1 MTDVDGGRLA
11 GASRAALEEG
21 GDLARAIAAFA
32 PRPAQQDLAVA
43 IAESFESREAL
54 LAEAGT
60 GTGKTFAYLVPAILS
75 GLRTIVSTG
84 TRALQDQL
92 YHRDLPRVRDAL
104 GVGVKT
110 ALLKGRANYLCHYRL
125 NQAKG
130 EPRFGSREMAAQF
143 QRIVAWAGRT
153 RMGDLAELEALPD
166 DSPLV
171 PMVTST
177 ADNCLGSECPFF
189 SECFVVQARQRAQ
202 AADIVVVNH
211 HLLLADLALKQEGFG
226 EILPGAAAFVV
237 DEAHQLPELA
247 SQFFGEALSARPLVE
262 LARDTL
268 AECKQAPSALAVL
281 QEPARAL
288 EQAVRS
294 LRASMDE
301 LPVRGTRQRAA
312 EDTSVEAAL
321 DALADALR
329 GLHAALM
336 PLREAAPGFDSCVA
350 RAKEFENR
358 LLRWRGH
365 RVDAPT
371 DDSVAT
377 EAPDDGAGDSE
388 AGGRHPSSSFPRRRD
403 SMDVDSSRD
412 GAMQPLD
419 AGTTDDDRGRVPER
433 GVAPGASLCDEPDAG
448 TADEDGT
455 SVPVG
460 CVGSGGSLCA
470 GPDTGTAGEAGT
482 RAPVGCVGSGGSLCA
497 EPETGTADE
506 DGTSVLWY
514 ELTARGFRLSRT
526 PLDVAGPLAQHRA
539 RSQAA
544 WVFTSA
550 TLAIGGRFEHY
561 ALKLGLSKPRTLLAP
576 SPFDWPRQALCY
588 QPTRMPEPASRDYT
602 AAVIDAVLPVLEAS
616 GGRAFV
622 LFASH
627 RALREAAAELR
638 EHGAWPL
645 FVQGD
650 APRSI
655 LLERF
660 RASGNG
666 VLLGTASFREGV
678 DVAGD
683 ALSVVVIDKLPFAAP
698 DDPVFEARLDAIRR
712 SGGNPFRDE
721 QLPQAVIALKQ
732 GAGRLIRTETD
743 RGVLVLCDPRLTSK
757 SYGRV
762 FMDSLPPL
770 PRTRRIDDVEAFF
783 APESMPLTG
792 TDHDG

>member
-1 MTDVDGGRLA
+1 VDGGRLA

-268 AECKQAPSALAVL
+268 SECKQAPSALAVL

-288 EQAVRS
+288 EHAVRA

-301 LPVRGTRQRAA
+301 LPVRGTRQRVA
-312 EDTSVEAAL
+312 EDANVEAAL
-321 DALADALR
+321 DALAGALR
-329 GLHAALM
+329 GLHAALL

-358 LLRWRGH
+358 LLRWRGV
-365 RVDAPT
+365 RVDVPI
-371 DDSVAT
+371 DDSVADSASDDVAD
-377 EAPDDGAGDSE
+377 APADAD
-388 AGGRHPSSSFPRRRD
+388 RTPLPSFPRRRE

-412 GAMQPLD
+412 EATQAPD
-419 AGTTDDDRGRVPER
+419 AVIANEDETSVPV
-433 GVAPGASLCDEPDAG
+433 GCVASGGSLCAEPATG

-455 SVPVG
+455 SVPAR
-460 CVGSGGSLCA
+460 CVASG
-470 GPDTGTAGEAGT
+470 E
-482 RAPVGCVGSGGSLCA
+482 SLCA
-497 EPETGTADE
+497 EPDTDTAYDN
-506 DGTSVLWY
+506 DGSVLWY

-561 ALKLGLSKPRTLLAP
+561 AIKLGLSKPRTLLAP

-645 FVQGD
+645 FVQGE

-698 DDPVFEARLDAIRR
+698 DDPVFEARLEAIRR

-762 FMDSLPPL
+762 FMESLPPL
-770 PRTRRIDDVEAFF
+770 PRTRRIEDVEAFF
-783 APESMPLTG
+783 APESLPLTG